1 MVGRD
6 CGGGTPPIG
15 VQMFEEMLLATYQQ
29 DREREI
35 DSLRRA
41 ADARTAVGGAEA
53 PAETTM
59 MRLRRLVT
67 MRA

>member
-1 MVGRD
+1 
-6 CGGGTPPIG
+6 
-15 VQMFEEMLLATYQQ
+15 MFEEMLLATYQQ

-41 ADARTAVGGAEA
+41 ADARTAIGGAAA

>member
-1 MVGRD
+1 
-6 CGGGTPPIG
+6 
-15 VQMFEEMLLATYQQ
+15 MFEEMLLATYQQ